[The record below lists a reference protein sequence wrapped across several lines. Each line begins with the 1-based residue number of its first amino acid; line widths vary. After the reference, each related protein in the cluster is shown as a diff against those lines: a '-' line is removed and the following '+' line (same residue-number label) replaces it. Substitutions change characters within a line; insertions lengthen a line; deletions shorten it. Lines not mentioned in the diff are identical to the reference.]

1 MRVYSA
7 VAQSDYLYRGA
18 LIFSTE
24 IIFACE
30 LIVNAF
36 LIVSLVATSS
46 WNLYLAIWRLN
57 YTYHTSPD
65 AYVEA
70 EVTVIHGWVTT
81 INFWQ

>member
-46 WNLYLAIWRLN
+46 SESISCYMTFKLYIPHLSRC
-57 YTYHTSPD
+57 
-65 AYVEA
+65 VRR
-70 EVTVIHGWVTT
+70 G
-81 INFWQ
+81 